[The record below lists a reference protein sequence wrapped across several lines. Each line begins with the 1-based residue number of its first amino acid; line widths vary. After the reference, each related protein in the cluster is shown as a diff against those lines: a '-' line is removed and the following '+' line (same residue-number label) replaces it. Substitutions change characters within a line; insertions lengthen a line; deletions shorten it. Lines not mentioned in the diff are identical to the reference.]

1 MPYCP
6 RCGAFMEQPTRF
18 CIQCGSPMPPAV
30 PAPVAVEPAPMP
42 VAAPAAQPVQ
52 PPMPPAVP
60 APVAVE
66 PAPMP
71 VAVPVAQPVHPP
83 MPVEP
88 APVATEPAPMP
99 VAAPVVQP
107 VQPPMPP
114 VVPAPVAVE
123 PAPMPVAAPVALPV
137 QPPMPPA
144 VPAPVAVEPAPMP
157 VAVPVAQP
165 VQPPMPIESA
175 PEEPKPEKPKKVK
188 VLPIVI
194 TCFVTLVLAAMVG
207 LSVWWFSQPSA
218 SREEI
223 RYNKG
228 VASLNA
234 GNYAEAYE
242 YLKDAGNYKNAAE
255 LRDRFVFRPVDIH
268 SANGDYQVKATYDER
283 GNCIQI
289 DVYYDNS
296 TTPMIT
302 RTYTYG
308 DKVGYPA
315 SMTISTSDGAT
326 FSAYLLYNDKGLLVK
341 AQGKLNGENY
351 NVTYTYDEYDDIVK
365 EVEMAP
371 DGTTFTTEYGYDA
384 YGHIIW
390 KQVKEGNRVVDAYSY
405 TYDAYG
411 NCTSKD
417 FGDGVLL
424 QYNYDD
430 DGNRATKTW
439 SDGTHEFYTYE
450 VFYFENGKP
459 ANWNE
464 FMWFFYDKY

>member
-42 VAAPAAQPVQ
+42 VAAPVAQPVQ

-60 APVAVE
+60 VPVAVE

-71 VAVPVAQPVHPP
+71 VAVPA
-83 MPVEP
+83 
-88 APVATEPAPMP
+88 
-99 VAAPVVQP
+99 
-107 VQPPMPP
+107 
-114 VVPAPVAVE
+114 
-123 PAPMPVAAPVALPV
+123 
-137 QPPMPPA
+137 
-144 VPAPVAVEPAPMP
+144 
-157 VAVPVAQP
+157 AQP

-175 PEEPKPEKPKKVK
+175 PEEPKPENPKKVK

-207 LSVWWFSQPSA
+207 LLVWWFSQPSA

-228 VASLNA
+228 VAALNA

-255 LRDRFVFRPVDIH
+255 LRDCFVFRPVDIH
-268 SANGDYQVKATYDER
+268 SANGDYQAKATYDER

-289 DVYYDNS
+289 DVYHDNN
-296 TTPMIT
+296 TTPTISK
-302 RTYTYG
+302 TYTYG
-308 DKVGYPA
+308 DVVGYPTDV
-315 SMTISTSDGAT
+315 TISNSDGTT
-326 FSAYLLYNDKGLLVK
+326 FSAHLLYNDRGLLVK
-341 AQGKLNGENY
+341 AQGKLSGVNY

-384 YGHIIW
+384 YGNIIW
-390 KQVKEGNRVVDAYSY
+390 KQVEEDNRVVDAYSY

-417 FGDGVLL
+417 FGDGVFS

-430 DGNRATKTW
+430 DGNRATEINTW
-439 SDGTHEFYTYE
+439 SDETHEYFYTYE

-459 ANWNE
+459 ANWDE